1 MINNI
6 DVLIH
11 SSIRIRTG
19 SGSIYIDPFHMDEE
33 THDAAFIL
41 ITHDHH
47 DHFSPEDI
55 RKAAREDT
63 VLVAPENMAKKAREV
78 SGLVAEIVTVAPGNS
93 YEIKGLSLETI
104 PAYNTLK
111 PFHPKSAGWV
121 GYILNLEG
129 KRIYIAGDTDITEEN
144 RKVSCD
150 IALVPVGGTYTMDA
164 KKAAKLVN
172 EIRPEIAVPMHYGDI
187 VGSPKDAEIFKKNV
201 DPAVK
206 VVIRMV

>member
-201 DPAVK
+201 DPAIEVA
-206 VVIRMV
+206 IRMQ